1 MIKSRPAVATVAAMA
16 LTASLA
22 AAAVSSEPET
32 EPMPVDLVE
41 GITWVLT
48 SQAVDGE
55 LAALPD
61 GAFVSLRM
69 ENGQAGGQG
78 GCNSYFSSYELDGF
92 DLTFSDIGS
101 TMMACLPPLMDV
113 EAAYFANLAAVA
125 SYLSTGGPMALLDGE
140 GDVILE
146 FSPAPEMT
154 IVGSWQA
161 TGINNGAEAVVSSD
175 LTPEVTAEFGPDGEL
190 TGFDG
195 CNRYSTTY
203 QLDGE
208 SIVVDPMIASTMMA
222 CASDELA
229 EQAQWYLAALVKA
242 ATWSAAA
249 TGDLEL
255 RDADGSLQV
264 GYTAAE

>member
-1 MIKSRPAVATVAAMA
+1 MIKSHPAVATVVAVA

-22 AAAVSSEPET
+22 AAATGSEPEP
-32 EPMPVDLVE
+32 EPMPVDLIE

-48 SQAVDGE
+48 SQVVDGE

-69 ENGQAGGQG
+69 EDGQAGGQG

-125 SYLSTGGPMALLDGE
+125 AYFSTGGSMALLDGDE
-140 GDVILE
+140 NIILE
-146 FSPAPEMT
+146 FSPAPEVS
-154 IVGSWQA
+154 IVGAWVAS
-161 TGINNGAEAVVSSD
+161 GINNGAEAVVTSD
-175 LTPEVTAEFGPDGEL
+175 ITPEISAEFGPDGDL

-195 CNRYSTTY
+195 CNRYFTTY

-208 SIVVDPMIASTMMA
+208 RIVIDGAIASTKMA
-222 CASDELA
+222 CASDALA
-229 EQAQWYLAALVKA
+229 EQAQWYLEGLAKA
-242 ATWSAAA
+242 ATWSIQAA
-249 TGDLEL
+249 GDLEL
-255 RDADGSLQV
+255 RDSDGALQV
-264 GYTAAE
+264 SYTAAE